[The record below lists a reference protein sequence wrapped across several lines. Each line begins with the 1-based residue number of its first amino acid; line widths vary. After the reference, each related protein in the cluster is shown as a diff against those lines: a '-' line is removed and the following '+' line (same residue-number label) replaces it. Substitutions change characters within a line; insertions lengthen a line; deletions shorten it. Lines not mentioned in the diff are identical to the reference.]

1 MSSFSGMNY
10 RDLQKLAKTA
20 GVKANLPKAELI
32 KALQDNAANDSVEME
47 DSPTSTK
54 SSRKS
59 QDVLNS
65 TFEVEETKLNS
76 TFEKDGV
83 DTKLNSTF
91 EKENIP
97 GEKRKSSRLS
107 VDGLAKRSVGVEMKN
122 SPKPRKSLNTN
133 TDVSLSVPARK
144 PTPRASGVK
153 KQTPRLSGV
162 KKQTPRLSGVKKQTP
177 RLSGVQKQTPRLS
190 GVQKQTPRLSGVA
203 KKAPRLS
210 GAQTPRTSGG
220 KKQTPRTLGGRIV
233 KPLRPGQKPIS
244 TPGSTLKVSKV
255 STPKTASKL
264 AVKKAEPS
272 AIPRF
277 VKFAKKVPNFAKMH
291 EDQFSKMESLDTYL
305 DKKKKRTEA
314 TQEQFKKARTLAEE
328 HTKIV
333 ERMKARTPAA
343 AKFVPKVISMSKIN
357 LNFGSAET
365 PASGRKQAF
374 KFTAAPAVISAKK
387 PERVQKDVKAMTR
400 DKPKARN
407 HALKAPETPRDVP
420 ETPKPLN
427 NITNKSV
434 AETPGSVKKQFNLKA
449 SLAKPLGY
457 KPHTGKL
464 PTWGDK
470 KKVIEPSAVSAKEMM
485 DRTRN
490 IIKGVRMNKRAALL
504 LQKRNIQE

>member
-1 MSSFSGMNY
+1 MNY

-47 DSPTSTK
+47 DSPTATK

-107 VDGLAKRSVGVEMKN
+107 VDGLAKKSVGVEMKN

-144 PTPRASGVK
+144 PTPRV
-153 KQTPRLSGV
+153 
-162 KKQTPRLSGVKKQTP
+162 SGVKKQTP
-177 RLSGVQKQTPRLS
+177 RLSGVQKQTPRIS
-190 GVQKQTPRLSGVA
+190 GVKKQTPRLSGVA

-220 KKQTPRTLGGRIV
+220 KKQTPRTLGGRIA

>member
-1 MSSFSGMNY
+1 
-10 RDLQKLAKTA
+10 
-20 GVKANLPKAELI
+20 
-32 KALQDNAANDSVEME
+32 ME
-47 DSPTSTK
+47 DSPTATK

-107 VDGLAKRSVGVEMKN
+107 VDGLAKKSVGVEMKN

-162 KKQTPRLSGVKKQTP
+162 QKQTPRLSGVKKQTP

-190 GVQKQTPRLSGVA
+190 GVQKQTPRLSGVQKQTPRLSGVQKQTPRRSGVA

-220 KKQTPRTLGGRIV
+220 KKQTPRTLGGRIA

-244 TPGSTLKVSKV
+244 TPGSTLKVSEV

-277 VKFAKKVPNFAKMH
+277 VKFAKKVPNFAK
-291 EDQFSKMESLDTYL
+291 
-305 DKKKKRTEA
+305 
-314 TQEQFKKARTLAEE
+314 
-328 HTKIV
+328 
-333 ERMKARTPAA
+333 
-343 AKFVPKVISMSKIN
+343 
-357 LNFGSAET
+357 
-365 PASGRKQAF
+365 
-374 KFTAAPAVISAKK
+374 
-387 PERVQKDVKAMTR
+387 VK
-400 DKPKARN
+400 
-407 HALKAPETPRDVP
+407 
-420 ETPKPLN
+420 
-427 NITNKSV
+427 S
-434 AETPGSVKKQFNLKA
+434 
-449 SLAKPLGY
+449 
-457 KPHTGKL
+457 
-464 PTWGDK
+464 
-470 KKVIEPSAVSAKEMM
+470 
-485 DRTRN
+485 
-490 IIKGVRMNKRAALL
+490 MNKRMFG
-504 LQKRNIQE
+504 

>member
-47 DSPTSTK
+47 DSPTATK

-107 VDGLAKRSVGVEMKN
+107 VDGLAKKSVGVEMKN

-133 TDVSLSVPARK
+133 TGVSLSVPARK
-144 PTPRASGVK
+144 PTPRV
-153 KQTPRLSGV
+153 
-162 KKQTPRLSGVKKQTP
+162 SGVKKQTP
-177 RLSGVQKQTPRLS
+177 RLSGVQKQTPRLSGVKKQTPRLS

-220 KKQTPRTLGGRIV
+220 KKQTPRTLGGRIA

-470 KKVIEPSAVSAKEMM
+470 KKVIKPSAVSAKEMM

>member
-47 DSPTSTK
+47 DSPTATK

-144 PTPRASGVK
+144 PTPRVSGVK

-162 KKQTPRLSGVKKQTP
+162 KKQTPRLSGVK
-177 RLSGVQKQTPRLS
+177 KQTPRLS

-220 KKQTPRTLGGRIV
+220 KKQTPRTLGGRIA

-407 HALKAPETPRDVP
+407 PAPKALETPRDVP

>member
-1 MSSFSGMNY
+1 
-10 RDLQKLAKTA
+10 
-20 GVKANLPKAELI
+20 
-32 KALQDNAANDSVEME
+32 ME
-47 DSPTSTK
+47 DSPTATK

-133 TDVSLSVPARK
+133 TGVSLSVPARK
-144 PTPRASGVK
+144 PTPRVSGVK

-162 KKQTPRLSGVKKQTP
+162 QKQTPRLSGVKKQTP

-190 GVQKQTPRLSGVA
+190 GVKKQTPRLSGVA

-220 KKQTPRTLGGRIV
+220 KKQTPRTLGGRIA

-277 VKFAKKVPNFAKMH
+277 VKFAKKVPNFAK
-291 EDQFSKMESLDTYL
+291 
-305 DKKKKRTEA
+305 
-314 TQEQFKKARTLAEE
+314 
-328 HTKIV
+328 
-333 ERMKARTPAA
+333 
-343 AKFVPKVISMSKIN
+343 
-357 LNFGSAET
+357 
-365 PASGRKQAF
+365 
-374 KFTAAPAVISAKK
+374 
-387 PERVQKDVKAMTR
+387 VK
-400 DKPKARN
+400 
-407 HALKAPETPRDVP
+407 
-420 ETPKPLN
+420 
-427 NITNKSV
+427 S
-434 AETPGSVKKQFNLKA
+434 
-449 SLAKPLGY
+449 
-457 KPHTGKL
+457 
-464 PTWGDK
+464 
-470 KKVIEPSAVSAKEMM
+470 
-485 DRTRN
+485 
-490 IIKGVRMNKRAALL
+490 MNKRMFG
-504 LQKRNIQE
+504 